1 MTSTLYRKY
10 RPENFEK
17 VIGQKHIV
25 QTLSN
30 AIKNNHIGQAYLF
43 TGPRGTGK
51 TSIARILAKTVNCE
65 KLKPA
70 RNATPLSKIQK
81 DNDSEQLSQ
90 ERTDQARH
98 SVAGGGAVSCEEC
111 PSCKMIN
118 ENKSLDIIE
127 IDAASNTGVDNIRE
141 LRETIGLPP
150 TSLKFKVYIIDE
162 VHMLSSGAFNALL
175 KTLEEPPAHVI
186 FILATTEIHK
196 VPATII
202 SRCQRFDF
210 TRLPIENI
218 IEKLSNIA
226 KSEKITIDA
235 ASLEMIA
242 IAAEGG
248 MRDAESLFGQVIA
261 LEDKNITAA
270 EVEEILGT
278 TDRRF
283 SAEITG
289 MILAKDATSA
299 IAKINDLLN
308 NGYDL
313 QIFAKSLINY
323 LRQLM
328 LLKINPELKNYFT
341 SEATQEQLQ
350 TMLQQ
355 IEKAELSA
363 IILTLNLLLEARNK
377 IANSMLPQLPLEIAI
392 IRATHTFPANSTDYV
407 KQEIKGDINLK
418 TPVQNIPTTNPLV
431 VSQPVAVIIQEKE
444 LAIENVE
451 PALLVGDTDLYA
463 VQNNWR
469 NLLSEIKNH
478 NHSLAALLASN
489 CQAIA
494 VTGSEITIA
503 TPYDFY
509 KEKLNDHANK
519 LTVESVLGKI
529 LGLKI
534 RLKIVTN
541 KEAGIADTPKIEESE
556 PTNDVSSEQ
565 NSLLSSAMEIM
576 GAKVVTEE

>member
-51 TSIARILAKTVNCE
+51 TSIARILAKTINCTNLTSAISCE
-65 KLKPA
+65 K
-70 RNATPLSKIQK
+70 
-81 DNDSEQLSQ
+81 
-90 ERTDQARH
+90 
-98 SVAGGGAVSCEEC
+98 C
-111 PSCKMIN
+111 PSCQMIN

-175 KTLEEPPAHVI
+175 KTIEEPPAHVI

-226 KSEKITIDA
+226 KSEKIAIDA

-278 TDRRF
+278 TDRKF
-283 SAEITG
+283 SAEIAG
-289 MILAKDATSA
+289 MILEKDATSA
-299 IAKINDLLN
+299 ITKINELLN

-355 IEKAELSA
+355 IEKAELPT

-392 IRATHTFPANSTDYV
+392 IRATHTFPANSVDYT
-407 KQEIKGDINLK
+407 KQETQGDINLK
-418 TPVQNIPTTNPLV
+418 TPVQNIPATKSIAS
-431 VSQPVAVIIQEKE
+431 SQSATAVIQEE
-444 LAIENVE
+444 DLTVENAE
-451 PALLVGDTDLYA
+451 PALPTGDTDLYT

-469 NLLSEIKNH
+469 SLLSEIKNH

-541 KEAGIADTPKIEESE
+541 IEVGIANAPKIEESQ
-556 PTNDVSSEQ
+556 PANDAPSEQ
-565 NSLLSSAMEIM
+565 NSLLSSAMELM
-576 GAKVVTEE
+576 GAKVVKE

>member
-51 TSIARILAKTVNCE
+51 TSIARILAKTINCTNLTSAISCE
-65 KLKPA
+65 K
-70 RNATPLSKIQK
+70 
-81 DNDSEQLSQ
+81 
-90 ERTDQARH
+90 
-98 SVAGGGAVSCEEC
+98 C
-111 PSCKMIN
+111 PSCQMIN

-175 KTLEEPPAHVI
+175 KTIEEPPAHVI

-226 KSEKITIDA
+226 KSEKIAIDA

-278 TDRRF
+278 TDRKF
-283 SAEITG
+283 SAEIAG
-289 MILAKDATSA
+289 MILEKDATSA
-299 IAKINDLLN
+299 ITKINELLN

-355 IEKAELSA
+355 IEKAELPT

-392 IRATHTFPANSTDYV
+392 IRATHTFPANSVDYT
-407 KQEIKGDINLK
+407 KQETQGDINLK
-418 TPVQNIPTTNPLV
+418 TPVQNIPATKSIAS
-431 VSQPVAVIIQEKE
+431 SQSATAVIQEE
-444 LAIENVE
+444 DLTVENAE
-451 PALLVGDTDLYA
+451 PALPTGDTDLYT

-469 NLLSEIKNH
+469 SLLSEIKNH

-541 KEAGIADTPKIEESE
+541 IEVGIANAPKIEESQ
-556 PTNDVSSEQ
+556 PANDAPSEQ

-576 GAKVVTEE
+576 GAKVVKE